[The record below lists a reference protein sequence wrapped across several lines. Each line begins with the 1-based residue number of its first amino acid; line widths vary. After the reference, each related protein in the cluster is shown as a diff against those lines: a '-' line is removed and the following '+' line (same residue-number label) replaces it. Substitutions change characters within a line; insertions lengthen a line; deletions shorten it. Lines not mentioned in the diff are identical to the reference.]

1 MTLLARQRRLFGL
14 ALAAILRH
22 RSRHLP
28 FVIFYT
34 ALVFVWASVVFCT
47 DALKRE
53 ARLLLRAAPEIVVQR
68 LVAGRQKLIA
78 AHHLA
83 PLQRIPGVS
92 HVRGRLWGY
101 HFDEATGA
109 NLTVAAAN
117 DSRLAPGE
125 VAIGRGVARL
135 LGADAGETISLR
147 DTHGDARSFRV
158 AEVFSAA
165 SELATADLIEMT
177 PADLRLLLGVPEGFF
192 TDIAL
197 RVANENE
204 RRVVAAK
211 IRSLVPESRAI
222 LREDI
227 ARTYEELFDWR
238 AGLLFWV
245 FSSLAA
251 ALLVFAW
258 DQAAGIG
265 GEEKREIG
273 ILKAV
278 GWEIPEVL
286 ALKTW
291 ESLII
296 ASACFLG
303 GMTLAYVHVFSA
315 GALLFAPLLKGWAV
329 LYPRFA
335 LVPAIDPPQI
345 LLLFGVAVVPYLAA
359 TGVPCWRA
367 AAAEPE
373 QLLRQA

>member
-1 MTLLARQRRLFGL
+1 MKFLSRQRRLFRL

-22 RSRHLP
+22 RARHLP
-28 FVIFYT
+28 LVLFYT
-34 ALVFVWASVVFCT
+34 ALVFVFSSVVFCT
-47 DALKRE
+47 EALKRE
-53 ARLLLRAAPEIVVQR
+53 ARLLLRGAPEIVVQR
-68 LVAGRQKLIA
+68 LVAGRHDLIA
-78 AHHLA
+78 ADHLA

-101 HFDEATGA
+101 HFEETTGA
-109 NLTVAAAN
+109 NLTLVAAD

-125 VAIGRGVARL
+125 AALGRGVARL
-135 LGADAGETISLR
+135 LGADLGQSISLR
-147 DTHGDARSFRV
+147 DAHGAARSFRV

-165 SELATADLIEMT
+165 SELATADLIEMA
-177 PADLRLLLGVPEGFF
+177 PRDLRLLLGVPEGFF
-192 TDIAL
+192 TDITL

-238 AGLLFWV
+238 SGLLFWV

-251 ALLVFAW
+251 AFLVFAW
-258 DQAAGIG
+258 AQASGIG
-265 GEEKREIG
+265 GEEKRKIG

-286 ALKTW
+286 ALKSW

-303 GMTLAYVHVFSA
+303 GAILAYVHVFSA
-315 GALLFAPLLKGWAV
+315 GAILFAPLLKGWAV

-335 LVPAIDPPQI
+335 LVPAIDFAQI
-345 LLLFGVAVVPYLAA
+345 LLLFGVSVVPYLAA
-359 TGVPCWRA
+359 TGISCWRA
-367 AAAEPE
+367 AAADPD